1 MEMNIYK
8 WLIVILVGGIVGG
21 LGVYFLTTDMQPAE
35 PTFAQRVDQYGAQI
49 ESHSA
54 NSVRYVGYKNKP
66 LYEDLDSVQLTFT
79 AINDKFERSHDLSD
93 NKEKAANWET
103 LFCTDELQDIAEQY
117 DAESTNLLGRVRVVV
132 VGIVLT
138 NKGQQGINAVCN

>member
-8 WLIVILVGGIVGG
+8 WLMVILFGGIVGV
-21 LGVYFLTTDMQPAE
+21 LGVYFQTTDTQPAE
-35 PTFAQRVDQYGAQI
+35 PTFAQRVDQYGVQI

-66 LYEDLDSVQLTFT
+66 LYEDLDRVQLTFT

-138 NKGQQGINAVCN
+138 NEGQQGINALCN